1 MKLFALVLVAM
12 PLLLT
17 GCKPKPMNI
26 PAVQRKEAAT
36 LVSEAQFAMTMRDF
50 ARAEP
55 LLERAAKLCPDIG
68 DYWLNLGAA
77 RRRLGNK
84 SSAKSAFESAL
95 KAFEDSYRLA
105 PKESDTA
112 IKQVYVLALLGR
124 GDEARRRLEKMQKA
138 APEDRA
144 IRAFVEGNELDQLLK
159 DPSFK
164 EVAL

>member
-1 MKLFALVLVAM
+1 MKFFALVLVAI
-12 PLLLT
+12 PLVLV

-55 LLERAAKLCPDIG
+55 LLERATKLCPDTG

-77 RRRLGNK
+77 RRRLSDK
-84 SSAKSAFESAL
+84 SGAKSAFESAL
-95 KAFEDSYRLA
+95 KAFEDAYRLA
-105 PKESDTA
+105 PKESDA
-112 IKQVYVLALLGR
+112 AVKQVYVLALLGR
-124 GDEARRRLEKMQKA
+124 GDEAHRRLEKLQKN
-138 APEDRA
+138 APDDRA
-144 IRAFVEGNELDQLLK
+144 IRAFAEGHELDQVLK